1 MNDRSVLYV
10 ISMVAI
16 SLVITIFICGCESIR
31 WRHHEESVTVI
42 TTTEEP
48 LATTQTTTTTT
59 TTTTKKTT
67 TTTTTATT
75 TTEET
80 TTTATTDVKDT
91 MTYLGSF
98 TGTYFKGETNPCNG
112 GSGRIL
118 IPCDIKYD
126 TYKGSVASQL
136 VFNQYGYERNGKTM
150 IYIEFP
156 TIPEMNGW
164 YSVDDY
170 NADPSI
176 IDFYFPDYS
185 KCPWQQD
192 GVIQCVAW
200 IS

>member
-1 MNDRSVLYV
+1 MTTTTINIQRSGGGDAPT
-10 ISMVAI
+10 S
-16 SLVITIFICGCESIR
+16 S
-31 WRHHEESVTVI
+31 

-48 LATTQTTTTTT
+48 LA

-67 TTTTTATT
+67 TTTVTT

-80 TTTATTDVKDT
+80 TTTTTTDMKDSL
-91 MTYLGSF
+91 TYLGSF
-98 TGTYFKGETNPCNG
+98 TGTYFKGDTDPCNG

-118 IPCDIKYD
+118 IPCDIKDD
-126 TYKGSVASQL
+126 TYKGSVASQF

-170 NADPSI
+170 NADPYI
-176 IDFYFPDYS
+176 IDFYFPNYS

>member
-1 MNDRSVLYV
+1 M
-10 ISMVAI
+10 A
-16 SLVITIFICGCESIR
+16 
-31 WRHHEESVTVI
+31 VTT

-48 LATTQTTTTTT
+48 LATTTEETTTTTT

-67 TTTTTATT
+67 TATTTT

-80 TTTATTDVKDT
+80 TTTTTTDMKDSL
-91 MTYLGSF
+91 TYLGSF

-118 IPCDIKYD
+118 IPCDIKDD
-126 TYKGSVASQL
+126 TYKGSVASKL

-170 NADPSI
+170 NAYPSI

-185 KCPWQQD
+185 KCPWEND
-192 GVIQCVAW
+192 GVIPCNAW